1 MTEQTES
8 LSQALDDHDVTLA
21 MTTAQLLLALVGV
34 WVLLRIIRSLR
45 D

>member
-21 MTTAQLLLALVGV
+21 MTPAQLLLALVGV
-34 WVLLRIIRSLR
+34 WVLLRIIRGLR